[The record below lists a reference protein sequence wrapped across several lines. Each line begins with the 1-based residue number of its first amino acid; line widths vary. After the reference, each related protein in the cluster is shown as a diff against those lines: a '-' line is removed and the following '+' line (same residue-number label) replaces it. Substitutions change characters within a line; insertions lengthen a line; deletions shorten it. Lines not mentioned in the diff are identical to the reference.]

1 MNDREFDALLE
12 SAAPELPPDDVARD
26 VTPWRR
32 AIGNILGG
40 SAMCSITLNFFCLNY
55 LLPTIGVIL
64 QLLGFRPLR
73 RENGWFRACWLLAV
87 LRAAL
92 FLPCIVL
99 NATIYS
105 NAVYASS
112 VGTALTYGTVAAQLL
127 LFFCFW
133 RALRAVQQKA
143 GAEVRV
149 GSAAA
154 LLIWYAAVL
163 ALAYVQYSGLLL
175 GLAML
180 GCYILILRSLFRL
193 SREMEES
200 GYALTPAPVRLSD
213 EMLVRV
219 IAALLAVGIACGYL
233 FFGSY
238 RMDVTFVL
246 CNTDNQALAESPV
259 PVKLQLGRSIT
270 QGLGAGNRPERAR
283 DAAEESIED
292 IKAQLNDGTKMVFI
306 TAGMGGGTGT
316 GAAPVIARIAKEMDI
331 LTVGIVTIPFIF
343 EGEKKIIQALDGVER
358 IAQHVDAL
366 LVINNER
373 LREIYAD
380 LTFMNAFG
388 KADDTLSIAAKSIAE
403 IITMRGTVNLDFADV
418 KTILKDGGVAIMSTG
433 FGEGENRVTKA
444 IDDALHSPLLNNND
458 IFNAKKVM
466 LNVSFCPSS
475 ELMMEEMN
483 EIHEFMSKFR
493 EGVEVIWGVAIDN
506 SLDTKVKITVLAT
519 GFGVEDVPGMD
530 SLHAA
535 RSQEEEERQLQLEE
549 EKEKNKERIRK
560 AYGESA
566 SNIGSKSLRKRRHIY
581 LFNTEDLD
589 NDDIIAMVEDSPT
602 YMRDKTTL
610 TKIRTKAALEEEV
623 ATEEATDDNGVITF

>member
-1 MNDREFDALLE
+1 MDEIVQFD
-12 SAAPELPPDDVARD
+12 
-26 VTPWRR
+26 
-32 AIGNILGG
+32 
-40 SAMCSITLNFFCLNY
+40 F
-55 LLPTIGVIL
+55 PTDSPKIIKVIGV
-64 QLLGFRPLR
+64 GGGGGNTVNHMY
-73 RENGWFRACWLLAV
+73 RE
-87 LRAAL
+87 
-92 FLPCIVL
+92 
-99 NATIYS
+99 
-105 NAVYASS
+105 
-112 VGTALTYGTVAAQLL
+112 
-127 LFFCFW
+127 
-133 RALRAVQQKA
+133 
-143 GAEVRV
+143 
-149 GSAAA
+149 
-154 LLIWYAAVL
+154 
-163 ALAYVQYSGLLL
+163 
-175 GLAML
+175 
-180 GCYILILRSLFRL
+180 
-193 SREMEES
+193 
-200 GYALTPAPVRLSD
+200 
-213 EMLVRV
+213 
-219 IAALLAVGIACGYL
+219 GIH
-233 FFGSY
+233 
-238 RMDVTFVL
+238 DVTFVL

-283 DAAEESIED
+283 DAAEESIDD
-292 IKAQLNDGTKMVFI
+292 IKEQLNDGTKMVFI

-466 LNVSFCPSS
+466 LNVSFCPTS

-493 EGVEVIWGVAIDN
+493 EGVEVIWGVAVDN

-530 SLHAA
+530 TLHEA

-566 SNIGSKSLRKRRHIY
+566 GIGKKSLRSRRHIY
-581 LFNTEDLD
+581 IFNTEDLD
-589 NDDIIAMVEDSPT
+589 NDDIIAMIEESPT
-602 YMRDKTTL
+602 YTRDKTKL
-610 TKIRTKAALEEEV
+610 LKIKTKAALEEEV
-623 ATEEATDDNGVITF
+623 AMEEATDNDGVITF

>member
-1 MNDREFDALLE
+1 MDEIVQFD
-12 SAAPELPPDDVARD
+12 
-26 VTPWRR
+26 
-32 AIGNILGG
+32 
-40 SAMCSITLNFFCLNY
+40 F
-55 LLPTIGVIL
+55 PTDSPKIIKVIGV
-64 QLLGFRPLR
+64 G
-73 RENGWFRACWLLAV
+73 GGGG
-87 LRAAL
+87 
-92 FLPCIVL
+92 
-99 NATIYS
+99 
-105 NAVYASS
+105 NAVNHMY
-112 VGTALTYGTVAAQLL
+112 
-127 LFFCFW
+127 
-133 RALRAVQQKA
+133 
-143 GAEVRV
+143 
-149 GSAAA
+149 
-154 LLIWYAAVL
+154 
-163 ALAYVQYSGLLL
+163 
-175 GLAML
+175 
-180 GCYILILRSLFRL
+180 
-193 SREMEES
+193 RE
-200 GYALTPAPVRLSD
+200 
-213 EMLVRV
+213 
-219 IAALLAVGIACGYL
+219 GIH
-233 FFGSY
+233 
-238 RMDVTFVL
+238 DVTFVL

-283 DAAEESIED
+283 DAAEESIDD
-292 IKAQLNDGTKMVFI
+292 IKEQLNDGTKMVFI

-466 LNVSFCPSS
+466 LNVSFCPTS

-493 EGVEVIWGVAIDN
+493 EGVEVIWGVAVDN

-530 SLHAA
+530 TLHEA

-566 SNIGSKSLRKRRHIY
+566 GIGKKSLRSRRHIY
-581 LFNTEDLD
+581 IFNTEDLD
-589 NDDIIAMVEDSPT
+589 NDDIIAMIEESPT
-602 YMRDKTTL
+602 YTRDKTKL
-610 TKIRTKAALEEEV
+610 LKIKTKAALEEEV
-623 ATEEATDDNGVITF
+623 AMEEATENDGVITF

>member
-1 MNDREFDALLE
+1 MDEIVQFD
-12 SAAPELPPDDVARD
+12 
-26 VTPWRR
+26 
-32 AIGNILGG
+32 
-40 SAMCSITLNFFCLNY
+40 F
-55 LLPTIGVIL
+55 PTDSPKIIKVIGV
-64 QLLGFRPLR
+64 GGGGGNPVNHMY
-73 RENGWFRACWLLAV
+73 RE
-87 LRAAL
+87 
-92 FLPCIVL
+92 
-99 NATIYS
+99 
-105 NAVYASS
+105 
-112 VGTALTYGTVAAQLL
+112 
-127 LFFCFW
+127 
-133 RALRAVQQKA
+133 
-143 GAEVRV
+143 
-149 GSAAA
+149 
-154 LLIWYAAVL
+154 
-163 ALAYVQYSGLLL
+163 
-175 GLAML
+175 
-180 GCYILILRSLFRL
+180 
-193 SREMEES
+193 
-200 GYALTPAPVRLSD
+200 
-213 EMLVRV
+213 
-219 IAALLAVGIACGYL
+219 GIH
-233 FFGSY
+233 
-238 RMDVTFVL
+238 DVTFVL

-283 DAAEESIED
+283 DAAEESIDD
-292 IKAQLNDGTKMVFI
+292 IKEQLNDGTKMVFI

-466 LNVSFCPSS
+466 LNVSFCPTS

-493 EGVEVIWGVAIDN
+493 EGVEVIWGVAVDN

-530 SLHAA
+530 TLHEA

-566 SNIGSKSLRKRRHIY
+566 GIGKKSLRSRRHIY
-581 LFNTEDLD
+581 IFNTEDLD
-589 NDDIIAMVEDSPT
+589 NDDIIAMIEESPT
-602 YMRDKTTL
+602 YTRDKTKL
-610 TKIRTKAALEEEV
+610 LKIKTKAALEEEV
-623 ATEEATDDNGVITF
+623 AMEEATDNDGVITF

>member
-1 MNDREFDALLE
+1 MDEIVQFD
-12 SAAPELPPDDVARD
+12 
-26 VTPWRR
+26 
-32 AIGNILGG
+32 
-40 SAMCSITLNFFCLNY
+40 F
-55 LLPTIGVIL
+55 PTDSPKIIKVIGV
-64 QLLGFRPLR
+64 G
-73 RENGWFRACWLLAV
+73 GGGG
-87 LRAAL
+87 
-92 FLPCIVL
+92 
-99 NATIYS
+99 
-105 NAVYASS
+105 NAVNHMY
-112 VGTALTYGTVAAQLL
+112 
-127 LFFCFW
+127 
-133 RALRAVQQKA
+133 
-143 GAEVRV
+143 
-149 GSAAA
+149 
-154 LLIWYAAVL
+154 
-163 ALAYVQYSGLLL
+163 
-175 GLAML
+175 
-180 GCYILILRSLFRL
+180 
-193 SREMEES
+193 RE
-200 GYALTPAPVRLSD
+200 
-213 EMLVRV
+213 
-219 IAALLAVGIACGYL
+219 GIH
-233 FFGSY
+233 
-238 RMDVTFVL
+238 DVTFVL

-623 ATEEATDDNGVITF
+623 TTEEATEARATMLRKRPSMWLPTRPTGLACRLLPTLYSCGATSSISISTTGMAMFSSPIALTSSSDMMASSSRSRLTTLRTVRSDCPPMPTYTLAIEFFNSPSSLLMIEVRLCAVLSRLKITPLRINVEESSWAYANTCMLPSLFFLPATPVIFDEPSSIAAINSVVAIYIYLRFYDLQFTIEKRLFTLRLSTVSY

>member
-1 MNDREFDALLE
+1 MDEIVQFD
-12 SAAPELPPDDVARD
+12 
-26 VTPWRR
+26 
-32 AIGNILGG
+32 
-40 SAMCSITLNFFCLNY
+40 F
-55 LLPTIGVIL
+55 PTDSPKIIKVIGV
-64 QLLGFRPLR
+64 G
-73 RENGWFRACWLLAV
+73 GGGG
-87 LRAAL
+87 
-92 FLPCIVL
+92 
-99 NATIYS
+99 
-105 NAVYASS
+105 NAVNHMY
-112 VGTALTYGTVAAQLL
+112 
-127 LFFCFW
+127 
-133 RALRAVQQKA
+133 
-143 GAEVRV
+143 
-149 GSAAA
+149 
-154 LLIWYAAVL
+154 
-163 ALAYVQYSGLLL
+163 
-175 GLAML
+175 
-180 GCYILILRSLFRL
+180 
-193 SREMEES
+193 RE
-200 GYALTPAPVRLSD
+200 
-213 EMLVRV
+213 
-219 IAALLAVGIACGYL
+219 GIH
-233 FFGSY
+233 
-238 RMDVTFVL
+238 DVTFVL

-283 DAAEESIED
+283 DAAEESIDD
-292 IKAQLNDGTKMVFI
+292 IKEQLNDGPKMVFI

-466 LNVSFCPSS
+466 LNVSFCPTS

-493 EGVEVIWGVAIDN
+493 EGVEVIWGVAVDN

-530 SLHAA
+530 TLHEA

-566 SNIGSKSLRKRRHIY
+566 GIGKKSLRSRRHIY
-581 LFNTEDLD
+581 IFNTEDLD
-589 NDDIIAMVEDSPT
+589 NDDIIAMIEESPT
-602 YMRDKTTL
+602 YTRDKTKL
-610 TKIRTKAALEEEV
+610 LKIKTKAALEEEV
-623 ATEEATDDNGVITF
+623 AMEEATDNDGVITF

>member
-1 MNDREFDALLE
+1 MDEIVQFD
-12 SAAPELPPDDVARD
+12 
-26 VTPWRR
+26 
-32 AIGNILGG
+32 
-40 SAMCSITLNFFCLNY
+40 F
-55 LLPTIGVIL
+55 PTDSPKIIKVIGV
-64 QLLGFRPLR
+64 G
-73 RENGWFRACWLLAV
+73 GGGG
-87 LRAAL
+87 
-92 FLPCIVL
+92 
-99 NATIYS
+99 
-105 NAVYASS
+105 NAVNHMY
-112 VGTALTYGTVAAQLL
+112 
-127 LFFCFW
+127 
-133 RALRAVQQKA
+133 
-143 GAEVRV
+143 
-149 GSAAA
+149 
-154 LLIWYAAVL
+154 
-163 ALAYVQYSGLLL
+163 
-175 GLAML
+175 
-180 GCYILILRSLFRL
+180 
-193 SREMEES
+193 RE
-200 GYALTPAPVRLSD
+200 
-213 EMLVRV
+213 
-219 IAALLAVGIACGYL
+219 GIH
-233 FFGSY
+233 
-238 RMDVTFVL
+238 DVTFVL

-283 DAAEESIED
+283 DAAEESIDD
-292 IKAQLNDGTKMVFI
+292 IKEQLNDGTKMVFI

-388 KADDTLSIAAKSIAE
+388 KADDTLSIATKSIAE

-466 LNVSFCPSS
+466 LNVSFCPTS

-493 EGVEVIWGVAIDN
+493 EGVEVIWGVAVDN

-530 SLHAA
+530 TLHEA

-566 SNIGSKSLRKRRHIY
+566 GIGKKSLRSRRHIY
-581 LFNTEDLD
+581 IFNTEDLD
-589 NDDIIAMVEDSPT
+589 NDDIIAMIEESPT
-602 YMRDKTTL
+602 YTRDKTKL
-610 TKIRTKAALEEEV
+610 LKIKTKAALEEEV
-623 ATEEATDDNGVITF
+623 AMEEATDNDGVITF

>member
-1 MNDREFDALLE
+1 MDEIVQFD
-12 SAAPELPPDDVARD
+12 
-26 VTPWRR
+26 
-32 AIGNILGG
+32 
-40 SAMCSITLNFFCLNY
+40 F
-55 LLPTIGVIL
+55 PTDSPKIIKVIGV
-64 QLLGFRPLR
+64 G
-73 RENGWFRACWLLAV
+73 GGGG
-87 LRAAL
+87 
-92 FLPCIVL
+92 
-99 NATIYS
+99 
-105 NAVYASS
+105 NAVNHMY
-112 VGTALTYGTVAAQLL
+112 
-127 LFFCFW
+127 
-133 RALRAVQQKA
+133 
-143 GAEVRV
+143 
-149 GSAAA
+149 
-154 LLIWYAAVL
+154 
-163 ALAYVQYSGLLL
+163 
-175 GLAML
+175 
-180 GCYILILRSLFRL
+180 
-193 SREMEES
+193 RE
-200 GYALTPAPVRLSD
+200 
-213 EMLVRV
+213 
-219 IAALLAVGIACGYL
+219 GIH
-233 FFGSY
+233 
-238 RMDVTFVL
+238 DVTFVL

-283 DAAEESIED
+283 DAAEESIDD
-292 IKAQLNDGTKMVFI
+292 IKEQLNDGTKMVFI

-466 LNVSFCPSS
+466 LNVSFCPTS

-493 EGVEVIWGVAIDN
+493 AGVEVIWGVAVDN

-530 SLHAA
+530 TLHEA

-566 SNIGSKSLRKRRHIY
+566 GIGKKSLRSRRHIY
-581 LFNTEDLD
+581 IFNTEDLD
-589 NDDIIAMVEDSPT
+589 NDDIIAMIEESPT
-602 YMRDKTTL
+602 YTRDKTKL
-610 TKIRTKAALEEEV
+610 LKIKTKAALEEEV
-623 ATEEATDDNGVITF
+623 AMEEATDNDGVITF

>member
-1 MNDREFDALLE
+1 MDEIVQFD
-12 SAAPELPPDDVARD
+12 
-26 VTPWRR
+26 
-32 AIGNILGG
+32 
-40 SAMCSITLNFFCLNY
+40 F
-55 LLPTIGVIL
+55 PTDSPKIIKVIGV
-64 QLLGFRPLR
+64 G
-73 RENGWFRACWLLAV
+73 GGGG
-87 LRAAL
+87 
-92 FLPCIVL
+92 
-99 NATIYS
+99 
-105 NAVYASS
+105 NAVNHMY
-112 VGTALTYGTVAAQLL
+112 
-127 LFFCFW
+127 
-133 RALRAVQQKA
+133 
-143 GAEVRV
+143 
-149 GSAAA
+149 
-154 LLIWYAAVL
+154 
-163 ALAYVQYSGLLL
+163 
-175 GLAML
+175 
-180 GCYILILRSLFRL
+180 
-193 SREMEES
+193 RE
-200 GYALTPAPVRLSD
+200 
-213 EMLVRV
+213 
-219 IAALLAVGIACGYL
+219 GIH
-233 FFGSY
+233 
-238 RMDVTFVL
+238 DVTFVL

-283 DAAEESIED
+283 DAAEESIDD
-292 IKAQLNDGTKMVFI
+292 IKEQLNDGTKMVFI

-373 LREIYAD
+373 LREIHAD

-466 LNVSFCPSS
+466 LNVSFCPTS

-493 EGVEVIWGVAIDN
+493 EGVEVIWGVAVDN

-530 SLHAA
+530 TLHEA

-566 SNIGSKSLRKRRHIY
+566 GIGKKSLRSRRHIY
-581 LFNTEDLD
+581 IFNTEDLD
-589 NDDIIAMVEDSPT
+589 NDDIIAMIEESPT
-602 YMRDKTTL
+602 YTRDKTKL
-610 TKIRTKAALEEEV
+610 LKIKTKAALEEEV
-623 ATEEATDDNGVITF
+623 AMEEATDNDGVITF

>member
-1 MNDREFDALLE
+1 MDEIVQFD
-12 SAAPELPPDDVARD
+12 
-26 VTPWRR
+26 
-32 AIGNILGG
+32 
-40 SAMCSITLNFFCLNY
+40 F
-55 LLPTIGVIL
+55 PTDSPKIIKVIGV
-64 QLLGFRPLR
+64 G
-73 RENGWFRACWLLAV
+73 GGGG
-87 LRAAL
+87 
-92 FLPCIVL
+92 
-99 NATIYS
+99 
-105 NAVYASS
+105 NAVNHMY
-112 VGTALTYGTVAAQLL
+112 
-127 LFFCFW
+127 
-133 RALRAVQQKA
+133 
-143 GAEVRV
+143 
-149 GSAAA
+149 
-154 LLIWYAAVL
+154 
-163 ALAYVQYSGLLL
+163 
-175 GLAML
+175 
-180 GCYILILRSLFRL
+180 
-193 SREMEES
+193 RE
-200 GYALTPAPVRLSD
+200 
-213 EMLVRV
+213 
-219 IAALLAVGIACGYL
+219 GIH
-233 FFGSY
+233 
-238 RMDVTFVL
+238 DVTFVL

-292 IKAQLNDGTKMVFI
+292 IRNQLNDGTKMVFI

-458 IFNAKKVM
+458 IFNAKKV
-466 LNVSFCPSS
+466 SFCPSS

-506 SLDTKVKITVLAT
+506 SLETKVKITVLAT

-566 SNIGSKSLRKRRHIY
+566 SGIGSKSLRKRRHIY

-602 YMRDKTTL
+602 YQRDKTTL

-623 ATEEATDDNGVITF
+623 ATEEAMDDNGVITF

>member
-1 MNDREFDALLE
+1 MDEIVQFD
-12 SAAPELPPDDVARD
+12 
-26 VTPWRR
+26 
-32 AIGNILGG
+32 
-40 SAMCSITLNFFCLNY
+40 F
-55 LLPTIGVIL
+55 PTDSPKIIKVIGV
-64 QLLGFRPLR
+64 G
-73 RENGWFRACWLLAV
+73 GGGG
-87 LRAAL
+87 
-92 FLPCIVL
+92 
-99 NATIYS
+99 
-105 NAVYASS
+105 NAVNHMY
-112 VGTALTYGTVAAQLL
+112 
-127 LFFCFW
+127 
-133 RALRAVQQKA
+133 
-143 GAEVRV
+143 
-149 GSAAA
+149 
-154 LLIWYAAVL
+154 
-163 ALAYVQYSGLLL
+163 
-175 GLAML
+175 
-180 GCYILILRSLFRL
+180 
-193 SREMEES
+193 RE
-200 GYALTPAPVRLSD
+200 
-213 EMLVRV
+213 
-219 IAALLAVGIACGYL
+219 GIH
-233 FFGSY
+233 
-238 RMDVTFVL
+238 DVTFVL

-283 DAAEESIED
+283 DAAEESIDD
-292 IKAQLNDGTKMVFI
+292 IKEQLNDGTKMVFI

-458 IFNAKKVM
+458 IFNTKKVM
-466 LNVSFCPSS
+466 LNVSFCPTS

-493 EGVEVIWGVAIDN
+493 EGVEVIWGVAVDN

-530 SLHAA
+530 TLHEA

-566 SNIGSKSLRKRRHIY
+566 GIGKKSLRSRRHIY
-581 LFNTEDLD
+581 IFNTEDLD
-589 NDDIIAMVEDSPT
+589 NDDIIAMIEESPT
-602 YMRDKTTL
+602 YTRDKTKL
-610 TKIRTKAALEEEV
+610 LKIKTKAALEEEV
-623 ATEEATDDNGVITF
+623 AMEEATDNDGVITF